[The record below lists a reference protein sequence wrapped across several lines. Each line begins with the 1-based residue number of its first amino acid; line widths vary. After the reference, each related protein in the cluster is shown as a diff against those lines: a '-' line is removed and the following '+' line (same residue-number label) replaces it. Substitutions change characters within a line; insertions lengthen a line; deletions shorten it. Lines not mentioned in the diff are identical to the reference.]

1 MPKQNAHI
9 PFLKTIE
16 DFFRIYGL
24 GKPLHPEIMCMRL
37 EDQPDEKLM
46 YMPLSRSNF
55 FRVIHFTNSGLHFK
69 SADKEHIV
77 YQNCLCF
84 TYPGKLESWTRPG
97 KLYGHVIYFTAA
109 FAEMD
114 ITAKSFDK
122 DYPFFN
128 FNAEPMLPLSG
139 TEALEMKVCEEE
151 MTQEIYADNADKL
164 EMVKKMLHVYL
175 HKIKRIYNSHIK
187 SLPEEIKSSKSLY
200 NRFRKELDDY
210 MQQLSAKQHTSLPAV
225 SFMAKKLLVNANH
238 LNGVIKELTGKTAS
252 AHIQEKLTLEAKSFL
267 LHTDLH
273 VKEIAF
279 TLGFESS
286 SYFNRFFKKNTTISP
301 SQFRKQFAKK

>member
-1 MPKQNAHI
+1 MPKQGAHI
-9 PFLKTIE
+9 PFLKTID
-16 DFFRIYGL
+16 DFFRVYGL

-37 EDQPDEKLM
+37 QDQPDERLM
-46 YMPLSRSNF
+46 YMPLCRSNF
-55 FRVIHFTNSGLHFK
+55 FRVIHFTNADLHFK
-69 SADKEHIV
+69 SADKEHAV
-77 YQNCLCF
+77 FQNCLCF
-84 TYPGKLESWTRPG
+84 TYPGKLESWTRMG

-109 FAEMD
+109 FAELD
-114 ITAKSFDK
+114 ITAKSFDT

-128 FNAEPMLPLSG
+128 FNAELMLPLSG

-151 MTQEIYADNADKL
+151 MIQEIYADNADKL

-175 HKIKRIYNSHIK
+175 HKVKRIYNSHTK
-187 SLPEEIKSSKSLY
+187 SLPEEIKTSKSLY

-210 MQQLSAKQHTSLPAV
+210 MQQFSAKQNTSLPTV
-225 SFMAKKLLVNANH
+225 SFIAKKLLVNANH

-252 AHIQEKLTLEAKSFL
+252 AHIQEKLALEAKSFL

-273 VKEIAF
+273 VNEIAF

-286 SYFNRFFKKNTTISP
+286 SYFNRFFKKSTTISP
-301 SQFRKQFAKK
+301 SQFRKQFGKK